1 MSEGRHHRVVRVLLD
16 LLLPPVC
23 PGCGREGRI
32 LCEDC
37 AAWLARRRDE
47 PPGVPFGL
55 PWPLPPGLVQ
65 LEWCAAFS
73 GPVRAA
79 IHAHKYRG
87 ERRLAGPL
95 GEALADRWRRAGAG
109 GDFVAHVPVHGSR
122 HKERGFDQ
130 AQDLA
135 RACGRSL
142 HLPAE
147 AVLERAERT
156 AAMHALGRAERA
168 ANVGGAFRVRP
179 GLERLVRGRHVVLVD
194 DVLTTGATMAGCA
207 AALRSAGARAVAGLV
222 VARER

>member
-1 MSEGRHHRVVRVLLD
+1 ML
-16 LLLPPVC
+16 
-23 PGCGREGRI
+23 CG
-32 LCEDC
+32 DC
-37 AAWLARRRDE
+37 SAWLARRRDE
-47 PPGVPFGL
+47 PPGVPVGL
-55 PWPLPPGLVQ
+55 PWPLPAGLVQ

-95 GEALADRWRRAGAG
+95 GQALADRWRRVGAG
-109 GDFVAHVPVHGSR
+109 GEMLVHVPVHASR
-122 HKERGFDQ
+122 LRERGFDQ

-135 RACGRSL
+135 RVCGREL
-142 HLPAE
+142 GLPAT
-147 AVLERAERT
+147 AALERAERT
-156 AAMHALGRAERA
+156 AAMHALGRTERA

-179 GLERLVRGRHVVLVD
+179 GSERSVAGRHVVLVD

-207 AALRSAGARAVAGLV
+207 AALRSAGARAVAGLA